1 MSQPHS
7 SLEPDTFASL
17 CPARR
22 DLILT
27 MLAIPGAAA
36 LAGCGSDDEANKST
50 NKPAND
56 TKAAGKTDTKAD
68 KAAQK
73 GGGKGSTDV
82 AKGSAALA
90 SVDGKSMIV
99 TRDAQD
105 NYIGYP
111 TVCTHEEGSLAPS
124 GSEIVCSLHGGKF
137 SLDGKPASGPPQ
149 NPLKATKLKKTDT
162 GFTIA
167 S

>member
-1 MSQPHS
+1 MSQPNN
-7 SLEPDTFASL
+7 SLESATDATL

-36 LAGCGSDDEANKST
+36 LASCGDDSEADKTT
-50 NKPAND
+50 NKPASD
-56 TKAAGKTDTKAD
+56 AKGTDKSDSGAKKDSGT
-68 KAAQK
+68 
-73 GGGKGSTDV
+73 GGQDV
-82 AKGSAALA
+82 AKGEATLA
-90 SVDGKSMIV
+90 SIDGKSMIV
-99 TRDAQD
+99 ARDAQG
-105 NYIGYP
+105 NYVGYP

-149 NPLKATKLKKTDT
+149 SPLKATKLKKTDA